1 MNSWASKIILLGRVF
16 QWCLIFEGTYVVFQH
31 QYFSLQSLGPQDHV
45 LIIFAPAVNYD
56 HALLEYDSL
65 YFLGIHCTFYA
76 SRALSHMQAQPIMN
90 SNLHSN
96 SFSPIVQ
103 HQTCSQT
110 PVILR
115 PIRGPSLWNSWLEHA
130 SFSLSVPQ
138 HFPSGCQWPFGKL
151 PSCEQHG
158 ALCSVTWIVWRSRT
172 VSPRQPSAPWE
183 QELFLYSIS
192 RLTNPECLS
201 GQNKCCLLGDTEQMQ
216 GQPVCLARPLNSRTL
231 KAPHLPGELKGFF
244 PENWRMLRALPQR
257 AHGAIQMTQRDGV
270 LLSLVIIF
278 ETQITNIFLGTPM
291 SPTWLMAFF
300 S

>member
-1 MNSWASKIILLGRVF
+1 MMSYFWRYLCSFSAP
-16 QWCLIFEGTYVVFQH
+16 IFFITE
-31 QYFSLQSLGPQDHV
+31 SLGPQDHF

-56 HALLEYDSL
+56 HALLGYDSL

-115 PIRGPSLWNSWLEHA
+115 PIRGPSLWNTWLEHA

-192 RLTNPECLS
+192 RLTNLNVFQAKTSAACLETLSRCKDSLSALPVLLIPEH
-201 GQNKCCLLGDTEQMQ
+201 
-216 GQPVCLARPLNSRTL
+216 SRL
-231 KAPHLPGELKGFF
+231 HIFL
-244 PENWRMLRALPQR
+244 ENWRDSSRRIEGCLGLFLRE
-257 AHGAIQMTQRDGV
+257 HTE
-270 LLSLVIIF
+270 LSR
-278 ETQITNIFLGTPM
+278 
-291 SPTWLMAFF
+291 WLKEMGCYYLW
-300 S
+300 